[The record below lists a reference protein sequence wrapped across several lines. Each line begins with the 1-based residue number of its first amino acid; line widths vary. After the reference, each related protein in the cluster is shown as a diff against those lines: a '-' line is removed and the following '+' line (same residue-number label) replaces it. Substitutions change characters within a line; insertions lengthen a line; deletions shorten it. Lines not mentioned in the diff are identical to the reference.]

1 MRNNEDEIK
10 EQLTEKQISFTG
22 QTTNHVHKT
31 KEELQFQY
39 LDLPVS
45 FGIVGI
51 PHLYWATADDRKT
64 GLLLAFYLVVFIHN

>member
-1 MRNNEDEIK
+1 MRNNEDERK

-31 KEELQFQY
+31 REELQFKY

-45 FGIVGI
+45 FGMVGI
-51 PHLYWATADDRKT
+51 SHLHLATADDRKT
-64 GLLLAFYLVVFIHN
+64 GQLLAFLPRWFHN